1 MTAWHC
7 LRDAD
12 LDSPELE
19 LRLANGEVIP
29 GRVGEHSPRA
39 DLALIELLT
48 PRALPLIP
56 PRADLASQGDSWI
69 GPYRP
74 SASDPYLSGEVVS
87 GSVAYECAAGDEI
100 DALQLS
106 CVQHLGDYS
115 GYSGGP
121 VERRTD
127 GRETALLG
135 VLLEQSLDR
144 RDAGRAADELWA
156 ATIAEAVRYFSHFDV
171 GHLMKVLPGAG
182 EMTAPEPVDPGQHTA
197 SPRISSVRAI
207 IDLLV
212 EQAACGVLVAAD
224 VRMLAVRALTRLAD
238 DA

>member
-12 LDSPELE
+12 LGSPQLE
-19 LRLANGEVIP
+19 LRLADGEVIP
-29 GRVGEHSPRA
+29 ARVGEHSPGA
-39 DLALIELLT
+39 DLALIELLI

-56 PRADLASQGDSWI
+56 PRADLAGQGDAWI
-69 GPYRP
+69 APYRP
-74 SASDPYLSGEVVS
+74 GPGDPYLSGDVVS

-106 CVQHLGDYS
+106 CAQHLGDYS

-121 VERRTD
+121 VERSAA
-127 GRETALLG
+127 GREAALLG

-144 RDAGRAADELWA
+144 RDAGRAADVLWA
-156 ATIAEAVRYFSHFDV
+156 ATIAEAVRHFSYFDV
-171 GHLMKVLPGAG
+171 AHLMKVLPGAS
-182 EMTAPEPVDPGQHTA
+182 ALADPQPADREQHPA
-197 SPRISSVRAI
+197 GPRISSVRAI

-212 EQAACGVLVAAD
+212 EQAACGVLDAAD